1 MIENGRK
8 RLFYQTSLCKQKFHF
23 VKSIFYKIMNI
34 KNLPPPIK
42 SDDYKE
48 VDYNHEDYESIK
60 NYMQSQGGE
69 CSVKNIKKCSGA
81 HPLRIYPVLFRM
93 EKENE
98 LEVIEQTLF
107 GAPLQVRLKNKE
119 VVESVDPKRQENHQ
133 QLRSFYIQ

>member
-1 MIENGRK
+1 
-8 RLFYQTSLCKQKFHF
+8 
-23 VKSIFYKIMNI
+23 MNI
-34 KNLPPPIK
+34 KNLPPPPPIK

-107 GAPLQVRLKNKE
+107 GAPLQVRLKK
-119 VVESVDPKRQENHQ
+119 
-133 QLRSFYIQ
+133 

>member
-1 MIENGRK
+1 MSANELQPNSTD
-8 RLFYQTSLCKQKFHF
+8 F
-23 VKSIFYKIMNI
+23 
-34 KNLPPPIK
+34 

-107 GAPLQVRLKNKE
+107 GAGIGGNLSETFGIHTIWVSSVILMVSMVLMWYEKFRKYDKITKNT
-119 VVESVDPKRQENHQ
+119 VFSPPD
-133 QLRSFYIQ
+133 FW

>member
-1 MIENGRK
+1 MSENE
-8 RLFYQTSLCKQKFHF
+8 LQPNSTDFF
-23 VKSIFYKIMNI
+23 
-34 KNLPPPIK
+34 

-107 GAPLQVRLKNKE
+107 GAPLQVRLKK
-119 VVESVDPKRQENHQ
+119 
-133 QLRSFYIQ
+133 

>member
-1 MIENGRK
+1 
-8 RLFYQTSLCKQKFHF
+8 
-23 VKSIFYKIMNI
+23 MNI